1 VLITIEEAYLHC
13 ERVIQ
18 AHSETFYKAFSYLPK
33 EQKKAV
39 WAIYSFCRIIDDI
52 IDEERVPEE
61 GIKQFEK
68 EFELFKGKQI
78 GSQFEFMW
86 IALSDVFEK
95 FEMEVTPFEDMIK
108 GQRMDL
114 QRTKY
119 ETFDEVL
126 QYSYYVASTVGIM
139 LLPVLAPKNIDV
151 LREGA
156 IQLGL
161 AMQLTNILRDI
172 GEDLSMG
179 RIYIP
184 KEMFLKHHYSYK
196 ELLHYEVNDRFIR
209 MWEDIAAISEY
220 YYEQA
225 LLTINYYPEYSR
237 IPVKGAALM
246 YKAILDQVRK
256 NGYNIFKYRS
266 FIGSDTKE
274 QIIAAL

>member
-1 VLITIEEAYLHC
+1 MITIEDAYLQC

-18 AHSETFYKAFSYLPK
+18 AHSETFYKAFSYLPQ

-39 WAIYSFCRIIDDI
+39 WAIYSYCRIIDDI
-52 IDEERVPEE
+52 IDGERDSEE
-61 GIKQFEK
+61 GIKQFEE
-68 EFELFKGKQI
+68 EFELFKRKQI

-86 IALSDVFEK
+86 IALLDVFVK

-114 QRTKY
+114 QQTKY
-119 ETFDEVL
+119 ETLDEVL
-126 QYSYYVASTVGIM
+126 QYSYHVASTVGIM
-139 LLPVLAPKNIDV
+139 LLPVLAPKHIHV

-184 KEMFLKHHYSYK
+184 KEMLLKHHYSYK

-209 MWEDIAAISEY
+209 MWEDIAEIAEY

-225 LLTINYYPEYSR
+225 LLTIHYYPEYSR

-256 NGYNIFKYRS
+256 NEYNIFKYRS
-266 FIGSDTKE
+266 FIGTDTKE
-274 QIIAAL
+274 QILAAL

>member
-1 VLITIEEAYLHC
+1 MLITIEEAYLQC

-18 AHSETFYKAFSYLPK
+18 THSETFYKAFSYLPP

-61 GIKQFEK
+61 GIKQFER
-68 EFELFKGKQI
+68 EFELFKRNKI

-86 IALSDVFEK
+86 RALSDVFEK
-95 FEMEVTPFEDMIK
+95 FEMEITPFEDMIK

-119 ETFDEVL
+119 ETVDEVL
-126 QYSYYVASTVGIM
+126 QYSYHVASTVGIM
-139 LLPVLAPKNIDV
+139 LLPVLAPNNIHI

-156 IQLGL
+156 IQLGI

-225 LLTINYYPEYSR
+225 LVTINYYPEYSR
-237 IPVKGAALM
+237 IPVKGAAFM
-246 YKAILDQVRK
+246 YKAILDEVRK
-256 NGYNIFKYRS
+256 NKYNIFKYRS
-266 FIGSDTKE
+266 FIGADTKE
-274 QIIAAL
+274 QILAAL